1 MLDESKVV
9 VAHLKKPVQWGSN
22 KVKWVFLLGIAKQE
36 SGKVDQLLY
45 VLYERFKDKYFLEEM
60 GEHPDFEK
68 FIQCLCRVADSRET
82 RQESIFR

>member
-1 MLDESKVV
+1 MHIDYYDESGDITGRDSEIWSF
-9 VAHLKKPVQWGSN
+9 PNW
-22 KVKWVFLLGIAKQE
+22 
-36 SGKVDQLLY
+36 
-45 VLYERFKDKYFLEEM
+45 EEM